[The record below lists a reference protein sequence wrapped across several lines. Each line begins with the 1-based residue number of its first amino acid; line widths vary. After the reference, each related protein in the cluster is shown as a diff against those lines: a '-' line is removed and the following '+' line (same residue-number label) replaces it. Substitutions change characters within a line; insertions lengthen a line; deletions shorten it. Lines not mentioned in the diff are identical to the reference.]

1 MFSGLRQGAVIY
13 VLDRSEK
20 IKVNQGFVESVSAP
34 HQMYKTFN
42 PAVSFGTNVQTVVD
56 ISVKIGDE
64 KQEFVGVPS
73 NSTVHSY
80 GDYVITESKEGMI
93 QEVDAILQ
101 NSTNIVNSIDKH
113 KEIINSCER
122 ILKDLNPVYA
132 REQERDEVI
141 GSLTKKVNSIEGV
154 LTRLESML
162 TKQGINDNNKE
173 L

>member
-1 MFSGLRQGAVIY
+1 
-13 VLDRSEK
+13 
-20 IKVNQGFVESVSAP
+20 
-34 HQMYKTFN
+34 
-42 PAVSFGTNVQTVVD
+42 
-56 ISVKIGDE
+56 
-64 KQEFVGVPS
+64 
-73 NSTVHSY
+73 
-80 GDYVITESKEGMI
+80 MI